1 MSTRAIVYGGAAC
14 VAALLVGLAL
24 FLAIMKRETAGA
36 PDYRVTPVGGIQYE
50 EMDAHP
56 IDLHNKVDRGL
67 VTGLPARERRDLH
80 GDILYGTFISLA
92 NTSTRPLHSATQIEL
107 RDEDGHQ
114 FRPLALP
121 LSNPYVYVPRVVG
134 PGSRVPAQGSQADA
148 NLAAAGRLLLFKIPA
163 TLYKNGG
170 VLELQIHQAGATR
183 SLIV

>member
-1 MSTRAIVYGGAAC
+1 MTARPIVYGAAAC
-14 VAALLVGLAL
+14 VAALFVGLAL

-56 IDLHNKVDRGL
+56 IDLHNPVDRRL
-67 VTGLPARERRDLH
+67 VAGLPARERRDLQ
-80 GDILYGTFISLA
+80 GEILFGTFISFA
-92 NTSTRPLHSATQIEL
+92 NTSTRPQHSAGQIEL
-107 RDEDGHQ
+107 RDEDGHV
-114 FRPLALP
+114 FRPLPLP

-134 PGSRVPAQGSQADA
+134 PGARVPAQGSPADA

-163 TLYKNGG
+163 RLYANGG
-170 VLELQIHQAGATR
+170 VLELEIHQAGTTR